1 MAITK
6 IVTPPG
12 EKSEIKLLSVY
23 FQTTAA
29 AMDTNIQAFLGHE
42 KAIHIVDAWVVF
54 QALDT
59 FASGVDIDLE
69 TDDGTTET
77 AIANY
82 DTVGGASATAI
93 DTVYSFTFTGARKVA
108 AGTRLQ
114 VRVDDDEDAACWGQV
129 FIQYVELND

>member
-6 IVTPPG
+6 IVTPSGNAPD
-12 EKSEIKLLSVY
+12 IKLLNVT

-29 AMDTNIQAFLGHE
+29 ALDTNYQLFLGHE
-42 KAIHIVDAWVVF
+42 KAIYVVDAWVVF

-77 AIANY
+77 VIASY
-82 DTVGGASATAI
+82 DTVGGGTPTAV
-93 DTVYSFTFTGARKVA
+93 DTVYSFTFTAARKVP

-114 VRVDDDEDAACWGQV
+114 VHVDDDEDAACWGQV
-129 FIQYVELND
+129 FIQYIELDD